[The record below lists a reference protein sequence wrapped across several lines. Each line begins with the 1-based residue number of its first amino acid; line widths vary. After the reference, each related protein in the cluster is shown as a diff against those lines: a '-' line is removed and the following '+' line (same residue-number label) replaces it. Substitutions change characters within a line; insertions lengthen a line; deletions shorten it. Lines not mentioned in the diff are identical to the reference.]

1 MGSEQNIS
9 NSKIICQI
17 VSSWGKT
24 TEEQYNLVKN
34 NLQVR
39 VFQKN
44 EIIYREHEIP
54 EELMFLV
61 SGKVKVYK
69 EGVGGRSQIMR
80 VFKPGEFFGYR
91 AYLARQ
97 EYRTAAMA
105 FEECVIAFLPMNIF
119 LDLIKNNNDIALFF
133 ISCLAKELG
142 HADNRTINL
151 TQKHVY
157 GRLAEALLFLI
168 EMYGTDE
175 NDKIDISISRA
186 DIAEMSNMTT
196 SNAIRTLSAFADKN
210 IIATKG
216 KAIQIIDTDAL
227 KKIAE
232 HG

>member
-9 NSKIICQI
+9 NSKIIRQI

-24 TEEQYNLVKN
+24 TEEQCNLVKN

-97 EYRTAAMA
+97 
-105 FEECVIAFLPMNIF
+105 
-119 LDLIKNNNDIALFF
+119 
-133 ISCLAKELG
+133 
-142 HADNRTINL
+142 
-151 TQKHVY
+151 
-157 GRLAEALLFLI
+157 
-168 EMYGTDE
+168 
-175 NDKIDISISRA
+175 
-186 DIAEMSNMTT
+186 
-196 SNAIRTLSAFADKN
+196 
-210 IIATKG
+210 
-216 KAIQIIDTDAL
+216 
-227 KKIAE
+227 
-232 HG
+232 

>member
-9 NSKIICQI
+9 NSKIIRQI

-24 TEEQYNLVKN
+24 TEEQCNLVKN

-105 FEECVIAFLPMNIF
+105 FEECVIAFLPI
-119 LDLIKNNNDIALFF
+119 LKSATTRLI
-133 ISCLAKELG
+133 
-142 HADNRTINL
+142 
-151 TQKHVY
+151 
-157 GRLAEALLFLI
+157 
-168 EMYGTDE
+168 
-175 NDKIDISISRA
+175 
-186 DIAEMSNMTT
+186 
-196 SNAIRTLSAFADKN
+196 
-210 IIATKG
+210 
-216 KAIQIIDTDAL
+216 
-227 KKIAE
+227 
-232 HG
+232 